1 MTLRRKAREHALQ
14 LLYQWELTGNSPAAI
29 EESFWHTAR
38 AAPQTRAFAHQLFTG
53 AVTAAPELDKL
64 IAQHSKNWRFDRLAA
79 IDRNILRLGAYE
91 LRFATAPAKVVMDE
105 AVELAKSF
113 SDSGGPA
120 FVNGILDAIE
130 KELTGGAKSARKEGG
145 GK

>member
-53 AVTAAPELDKL
+53 AVTAAPELDRL

-79 IDRNILRLGAYE
+79 IDRNSLTTRRKI
-91 LRFATAPAKVVMDE
+91 APPPGKTPEERAAAERARREREMAE
-105 AVELAKSF
+105 
-113 SDSGGPA
+113 SDDPRIWWPT
-120 FVNGILDAIE
+120 V
-130 KELTGGAKSARKEGG
+130 
-145 GK
+145 